1 MKPKIAVLIPCYNEE
16 KSVAPVIRDA
26 KKYLPDAEVYVYD
39 NNSTDKTAEVAR
51 AAGAVVCTSTCQ
63 GKGSTVQRMFSDIDA
78 DIYVMTD
85 GDTTYDLS
93 RAPELIRELIDGR
106 LDMVVGARRE
116 KQEEAYRRGHR
127 FGNFMLTRLVQI
139 FFKQPL
145 KDMLSGFRVFSKRF
159 VKTFPAH
166 SPGFEIETE
175 LTVFTCSSRLPFKEV
190 ETDYFA
196 RPEGSESKL
205 STYKDGFK
213 ILLMIINLIKEERP
227 LFFFS
232 VIAAFLALLSVGF
245 AVPLFVTYAETGLVP
260 KLPTAVL
267 STGLM
272 ICAIV
277 SLFSGFVL
285 DTTAKTRQE
294 SRRQAYLRYPL
305 YKDETDK

>member
-26 KKYLPDAEVYVYD
+26 KKYLPGAEVYVYD
-39 NNSTDKTAEVAR
+39 NNSTDKTADVAR
-51 AAGAVVCTSTCQ
+51 EAGAIVCTSSCQ

-78 DIYVMTD
+78 DVYVMTD

-93 RAPELIRELIDGR
+93 RAPELIDELIDGR

-175 LTVFTCSSRLPFKEV
+175 LTVFTCSSRLPFKEI

-205 STYKDGFK
+205 STYRDGFK

-232 VIAAFLALLSVGF
+232 VIAAFLALLSIGF

-285 DTTAKTRQE
+285 DTIAKTRQE

-305 YKDETDK
+305 YKRGADK